1 MRLLL
6 RAHLEQLRGVDST
19 ALLGHIHAHETGE
32 RAALIF
38 RGVLHGLR
46 LRAHQMRR
54 RHVRVAENGV
64 LLQLLDH
71 RLVLFRGF
79 DGVYAKGHDL
89 HAAQIRPLFG
99 EHVVERGGDLRGV
112 PRQRAVADAH
122 LGNLCERGL
131 KRGQQ
136 FALELAVN
144 LLARVVALH
153 IAADVRVK
161 QHRVGHAIA
170 VFAET
175 ANGNIHVQTDI
186 AVHHAEGN
194 RAGRSVFVAQDL
206 LGVEEID
213 PLIPAGLTAEGK
225 AVEGGFQNGFHLL
238 AVERPVEDAGFA
250 ALFKDILARLGAEI
264 DDFSLIHD
272 HHALAVGHGDDAAV
286 RNDVVVLTPAAAEA
300 GFYLF
305 LRFRRQHVVR
315 QGIHIKILFPLAGQ
329 RAARRVQCSRNQS
342 HSDSSCYFFCVL
354 FSIFRFVVLS

>member
-19 ALLGHIHAHETGE
+19 ALLDHIHAHETGE
-32 RAALIF
+32 CAALIF

-46 LRAHQMRR
+46 LRAHQLRR

-79 DGVYAKGHDL
+79 DRVYAKGHDL

-122 LGNLCERGL
+122 LGNLCERRL
-131 KRGQQ
+131 KCGQQ
-136 FALELAVN
+136 FALELAVD
-144 LLARVVALH
+144 LVAGVIALH
-153 IAADVRVK
+153 VAADVGIE
-161 QHRVGHAIA
+161 QHWVGHAIA
-170 VFAET
+170 VFAE
-175 ANGNIHVQTDI
+175 AADGNVHVQADVI
-186 AVHHAEGN
+186 VHHPEGH
-194 RAGRSVFVAQDL
+194 RAGRSVFVAQDF
-206 LGVEEID
+206 LGIEEID
-213 PLIPAGLTAEGK
+213 PLIPAGLAAEGK

-238 AVERPVEDAGFA
+238 AIERPVEDTGFA
-250 ALFKDILARLGAEI
+250 ALFKDILARLGAKVH
-264 DDFSLIHD
+264 DFSLIHD
-272 HHALAVGHGDDAAV
+272 HHALAVGHGDDTAV
-286 RNDVVVLTPAAAEA
+286 RDDIVVLTPTAAEA
-300 GFYLF
+300 GLYLF
-305 LRFRRQHVVR
+305 LCLRRQHVIR
-315 QGIHIKILFPLAGQ
+315 QGVHVKILFPLAGQ

-354 FSIFRFVVLS
+354 SSIFRLVVLS